1 MARLEVYA
9 PKRML
14 REAEGLAQAA
24 RLLLGA
30 EAEVYALPDDFAYRL
45 ELARTYAP
53 DRVAQLLERGVPAA
67 PAVVLAGAPPRP
79 LFLGRLPSLAEL
91 AAALRLPAAAPPIE
105 VEEILVEP
113 PAEGARPRQHEGEGE
128 ETAAVQTAVEEEGG
142 AIQTETAVSA
152 ETPQPAEPQLVVE
165 TGDVVREAAE
175 EEERPR
181 RGRGRRRRR

>member
-1 MARLEVYA
+1 VARLEVYA

-14 REAEGLAQAA
+14 REAEELAAAA
-24 RLLLGA
+24 RLILGA

-45 ELARTYAP
+45 ELARAYAP
-53 DRVAQLLERGVPAA
+53 DRVAQLLERGVLAA

-91 AAALRLPAAAPPIE
+91 AAALRLPAVPPVE

-113 PAEGARPRQHEGEGE
+113 PVGGARPEG
-128 ETAAVQTAVEEEGG
+128 ETAAVRTAVGRGEG
-142 AIQTETAVSA
+142 AAQTQTPAPA

-165 TGDVVREAAE
+165 TEDAVREAAAE
-175 EEERPR
+175 EEGRPR

>member
-45 ELARTYAP
+45 ELARAYAP
-53 DRVAQLLERGVPAA
+53 DRAAQLLERGVPAA
-67 PAVVLAGAPPRP
+67 PAVVLAGAPPQP

-91 AAALRLPAAAPPIE
+91 AAALRLPAAAPPVE
-105 VEEILVEP
+105 VEEMLVEP
-113 PAEGARPRQHEGEGE
+113 PPVEAEEARPQRHEGEG
-128 ETAAVQTAVEEEGG
+128 GG
-142 AIQTETAVSA
+142 AAAQTAVSA

-165 TGDVVREAAE
+165 TEDVVREAVE